1 MMGSQIVVGLDVG
14 TTKVCAIA
22 AEINGKGMRIL
33 GMGNSGSNG
42 MRKGLVINI
51 DATVEAIKQA
61 VGECEKF
68 SGTKIRSVIV
78 GVSGSHIQGFNSS
91 GLIGV
96 RKREVSFSDV
106 DNAIDSARTVHIP
119 LDREILHVIPIEFV
133 LDEHEGIADPIG
145 MSGVRLEAR
154 VHIVTGAVSPI
165 QNLIK
170 CCEKSGLTVSDVVLE
185 PLASANATLTQEEKE
200 FGVVL
205 VDIGG
210 GTTDIALFKDGCL
223 RHVSVL
229 GIGGAHLTNDIAI
242 GLRISMYEAERLKKG
257 YGAAVTGII
266 TDDSEEIQ
274 IKHTGDKE
282 RAIPRKYLAEILQP
296 RCDEMLEMIKDAVKE
311 SYGYEL
317 ATCGVVL
324 TGGCALL
331 AGLDKMAEAVL
342 GLPVRI
348 GTPSNVT
355 GLNARTANPMYATGV
370 GLISFNKTSM
380 SNRIFLPEVFSGV
393 FGMMKDWMRGV
404 IK

>member
-22 AEINGKGMRIL
+22 AEINGKGMRLL
-33 GMGNSGSNG
+33 GMGNSDSTGI
-42 MRKGLVINI
+42 RKGLIINI
-51 DATVEAIKQA
+51 DATVGAIKQA
-61 VGECEKF
+61 IAECEKF

-78 GVSGSHIQGFNSS
+78 GVSGNHIQGFNSS
-91 GLIGV
+91 GLVGV

-106 DNAIDSARTVHIP
+106 DNAIDSAKTVHIP

-154 VHIVTGAVSPI
+154 VHIVTGAVSPV

-170 CCEKSGLTVSDVVLE
+170 CCEKSGLAVSDVVLE

-242 GLRISMYEAERLKKG
+242 GLRISMYEAERLKKS

-266 TDDSEEIQ
+266 ADDSEEIQ

-282 RAIPRKYLAEILQP
+282 RVIPRKYLAEILQP
-296 RCDEMLEMIKDAVKE
+296 RCDEMLEIIKGAIKE

-331 AGLDKMAEAVL
+331 EGLDKMAEAVL

-348 GTPSNVT
+348 GTPSSVT
-355 GLNARTANPMYATGV
+355 GMNARMANPMYATGV

-393 FGMMKDWMRGV
+393 FGIMKDWVKGV
-404 IK
+404 IQ